1 MKNIKRLGLVV
12 LSLMMLITIVSCGG
26 SKNEKVVYELDTNG
40 VKAELTIEYD
50 KDKNIQKTTSISN
63 TDFEKNP
70 EIEEMVRQNLE
81 LRDKLYKDIKGL
93 EHTVKEDG
101 KKLTETTVMNI
112 NDIPKDSKTVLFV
125 GVLDDKDN
133 VPLDKMV
140 EQFEGLGFKKK

>member
-1 MKNIKRLGLVV
+1 
-12 LSLMMLITIVSCGG
+12 MLITIVSCGG